1 MPSSCIASSFYIK
14 PQPEDRNRQ
23 FRRCCIASSFYIK
36 PQLPNCRPEQRNS
49 CIASSFY
56 IKPQL
61 RHVPLATE
69 VVVLHPLS
77 TSNHNYTVGG
87 SIRRM
92 VVLHPLS
99 TSNHNER
106 LKGAGSVCVVLHP
119 LSTSNHNI
127 NRPRLRYRLLYCI
140 LFLHQ
145 TTTYF
150 SLKTPGGV
158 LYCILFL
165 HQTTTPL
172 ECSALHPCCIASSF
186 YIKPQR
192 QCTGV
197 RRCAVVLHPLS
208 TSNHNVCDARVTYEN
223 VVLHPLSTSNHNLFP
238 NLNWS
243 NSSCIASSFYIKPQL
258 SPRALLGRG
267 CCIASS
273 FYIKPQPR
281 TPDTLIFGH
290 LTASRHDTKRG
301 GVHRGSRF
309 DAVFT
314 FSTNIRKII
323 FTEIR
328 RCMSVQRAGARLR
341 SDSSEANI

>member
-1 MPSSCIASSFYIK
+1 MMLRALYCILFLHQTTTVEGLLSISCSCIASSFYIK
-14 PQPEDRNRQ
+14 PQPAMRGCPAMR
-23 FRRCCIASSFYIK
+23 
-36 PQLPNCRPEQRNS
+36 S

-61 RHVPLATE
+61 LETAKARAAVVLHPLSTSNHNFRLLPIDTMSVVLHPLSTSNHNHRPLHPAGRNVVLHPLSTSNHNDTGTHTGIA

-77 TSNHNYTVGG
+77 TSNHNA
-87 SIRRM
+87 SIRNSQSST

-99 TSNHNER
+99 TSNHNR
-106 LKGAGSVCVVLHP
+106 TPTSPQK
-119 LSTSNHNI
+119 ST
-127 NRPRLRYRLLYCI
+127 
-140 LFLHQ
+140 
-145 TTTYF
+145 
-150 SLKTPGGV
+150 G
-158 LYCILFL
+158 
-165 HQTTTPL
+165 
-172 ECSALHPCCIASSF
+172 CIASSF

-192 QCTGV
+192 LG
-197 RRCAVVLHPLS
+197 
-208 TSNHNVCDARVTYEN
+208 RVDYE
-223 VVLHPLSTSNHNLFP
+223 LR
-238 NLNWS
+238 
-243 NSSCIASSFYIKPQL
+243 SCIASSFYIKPQL
-258 SPRALLGRG
+258 GESLFGFDKVVLHPLSTSNHNKRRRQGICKKVVLHPL
-267 CCIASS
+267 STS
-273 FYIKPQPR
+273 NHNPR

>member
-1 MPSSCIASSFYIK
+1 MFKA
-14 PQPEDRNRQ
+14 
-23 FRRCCIASSFYIK
+23 
-36 PQLPNCRPEQRNS
+36 LP
-49 CIASSFY
+49 
-56 IKPQL
+56 
-61 RHVPLATE
+61 
-69 VVVLHPLS
+69 VVLHPLS
-77 TSNHNYTVGG
+77 TSNHNALTYPDTYYF
-87 SIRRM
+87 

-99 TSNHNER
+99 TSNHNTPAAFSNKHM
-106 LKGAGSVCVVLHP
+106 LYCILFLHQTTTGAIVLYVRVELYCILFLHQTTTMP
-119 LSTSNHNI
+119 NE
-127 NRPRLRYRLLYCI
+127 NRESCLLYCI

-145 TTTYF
+145 TTTNVAAIR
-150 SLKTPGGV
+150 TEEE

-165 HQTTTPL
+165 HQTTTRL
-172 ECSALHPCCIASSF
+172 
-186 YIKPQR
+186 R
-192 QCTGV
+192 GQC
-197 RRCAVVLHPLS
+197 
-208 TSNHNVCDARVTYEN
+208 
-223 VVLHPLSTSNHNLFP
+223 
-238 NLNWS
+238 
-243 NSSCIASSFYIKPQL
+243 
-258 SPRALLGRG
+258 RAEG
-267 CCIASS
+267 CIASS

>member
-1 MPSSCIASSFYIK
+1 MYCILFLHQTTTVKQRI
-14 PQPEDRNRQ
+14 
-23 FRRCCIASSFYIK
+23 IAAE
-36 PQLPNCRPEQRNS
+36 P
-49 CIASSFY
+49 
-56 IKPQL
+56 
-61 RHVPLATE
+61 
-69 VVVLHPLS
+69 
-77 TSNHNYTVGG
+77 
-87 SIRRM
+87 
-92 VVLHPLS
+92 
-99 TSNHNER
+99 
-106 LKGAGSVCVVLHP
+106 
-119 LSTSNHNI
+119 
-127 NRPRLRYRLLYCI
+127 LYCI

-145 TTTYF
+145 TTT
-150 SLKTPGGV
+150 LKVINPCRNM

-165 HQTTTPL
+165 HQTTTVARLRLVPL
-172 ECSALHPCCIASSF
+172 PLYCILFLH
-186 YIKPQR
+186 Q
-192 QCTGV
+192 T
-197 RRCAVVLHPLS
+197 
-208 TSNHNVCDARVTYEN
+208 TTWMRV
-223 VVLHPLSTSNHNLFP
+223 
-238 NLNWS
+238 
-243 NSSCIASSFYIKPQL
+243 I
-258 SPRALLGRG
+258 SPFF